1 MILSFSQHLH
11 EAKNTHITHLEDDIF
26 LSGHD
31 GAMNSIRF
39 VREVVKSFSS
49 NVNTQL
55 NVSVKWDGA
64 PAIFAGIN
72 PENNKFFVGTK
83 GVFNKNAKLNYT
95 ADDIR
100 RNHSGG
106 LATRLGYCLDNLKD
120 LNIKG
125 IIQGDM
131 LFIDSD
137 IGEQKIDGK
146 SYLTFTPNTITYA
159 VEKGTP
165 LAKEIQSAKMG
176 VVWHTSY
183 NGKDISSLAATPGV
197 NTASLRKSRNVW
209 FDDAQLK
216 NLAGTV
222 TFTGTESQN
231 IETALN
237 TAEQYAN
244 RLKGFLNFLS
254 RNEELRSYLEM
265 YVNAMVKAGSGNLSI
280 DTFSSFVEDKEMFR
294 INKLKQQTAIDRGKE
309 KLKGLKDSINYYS
322 SALNAMFVLHKTL
335 RDVKMMVMRKL
346 DTISSFGHFV
356 KTDNGFRVTGAEGFV
371 IGDVDGKT
379 VKLVD
384 RLEFSR
390 INFTASKN
398 WI

>member
-1 MILSFSQHLH
+1 MISFTQHLQ
-11 EAKNTHITHLEDDIF
+11 EAKNTHITHLEDDVF
-26 LSGHD
+26 LTGYG

-39 VREVVKSFSS
+39 VREIVNSFSS

-64 PAIFAGIN
+64 PAIFAGTN
-72 PENNKFFVGTK
+72 PENGKFFVGTK

-95 ADDIR
+95 KADIQK
-100 RNHSGG
+100 NHSGG
-106 LATRLGYCLDNLKD
+106 LVQRLTYCLDYLPE

-131 LFIDSD
+131 LFVDTD
-137 IGEQKIDGK
+137 VTEQKIDGK

-165 LAKEIQSAKMG
+165 LAREISSAKMG
-176 VVWHTSY
+176 IVWHTSY
-183 NGKDISSLAATPGV
+183 NGKNIESLAASPGV
-197 NTASLRKSRNVW
+197 NSTSLRRSRNVW

-222 TFTGTESQN
+222 TFTKTESNN
-231 IETALN
+231 IEKALT

-244 RLKGFLNFLS
+244 NLKGFLNFLS
-254 RNEELRSYLEM
+254 RNEELRTYLEM
-265 YVNAMVKAGSGNLSI
+265 YVNAMVKIGSTELTI
-280 DTFSSFVEDKEMFR
+280 DTFRSFVEDKEMAR
-294 INKLKQQTAIDRGKE
+294 INKLKQQAAIDRGME
-309 KLKGLKDSINYYS
+309 KVDGLKKSIQYYS
-322 SALNAMFVLHKTL
+322 SALNAMFTLHKTL

-390 INFTASKN
+390 INFTAAKN

>member
-1 MILSFSQHLH
+1 MISFTQHLQ

-26 LSGHD
+26 LTGHD

-39 VREVVKSFSS
+39 AREVLSAFSS
-49 NVNTQL
+49 KSATQL

-72 PENNKFFVGTK
+72 PENGKFFVGTK
-83 GVFNKNAKLNYT
+83 GVFNKNPKLNYT
-95 ADDIR
+95 KADIKK
-100 RNHSGG
+100 NHSGG
-106 LATRLGYCLDNLKD
+106 LVQRLTYCLDYLPE

-131 LFIDSD
+131 LFVDTD
-137 IGEQKIDGK
+137 VTEQKIDGK
-146 SYLTFTPNTITYA
+146 SYLTFTPNTITYT

-165 LAKEIQSAKMG
+165 LAREISSAKMG
-176 VVWHTSY
+176 IVWHTSY
-183 NGKDISSLAATPGV
+183 NGKDISSLAASPGV
-197 NTASLRKSRNVW
+197 DAASLRKSKNVW
-209 FDDAQLK
+209 FDDAQIK
-216 NLAGTV
+216 NLSGTV
-222 TFTGTESQN
+222 TFTAAESN
-231 IETALN
+231 KIEKALN
-237 TAEQYAN
+237 AAEQYAN

-265 YVNAMVKAGSGNLSI
+265 YVNSMVKIGSGDLSI
-280 DTFSSFVEDKEMFR
+280 DTFQSFVEERETGR

-309 KLKGLKDSINYYS
+309 KLLQLKKTINHYS
-322 SALNAMFVLHKTL
+322 SALNAMFTLHKTL
-335 RDVKMMVMRKL
+335 RDVKMAIMRKL

-356 KTDNGFRVTGAEGFV
+356 KTENGFRVTGAEGFV
-371 IGDVDGKT
+371 IGDMDGKT

-390 INFTASKN
+390 INFTAAKN

>member
-1 MILSFSQHLH
+1 MISSFNQHLA

-39 VREVVKSFSS
+39 VREVVKAFSS
-49 NVNTQL
+49 SVNTQL
-55 NVSVKWDGA
+55 NLSVKWDGA

-72 PENNKFFVGTK
+72 PENGRFFVGTK

-95 ADDIR
+95 KADVEK
-100 RNHSGG
+100 NHSGG
-106 LATRLGYCLDNLKD
+106 LVQRLIYCLEYLPE

-131 LFIDSD
+131 LFVDTD
-137 IGEQKIDGK
+137 VKDQKIDGR

-165 LAKEIQSAKMG
+165 LAREISSAKMG
-176 VVWHTSY
+176 IVWHTSY
-183 NGKDISSLAATPGV
+183 NGRNISSLAASPGV
-197 NTASLRKSRNVW
+197 DASSLRRSRNVW

-216 NLAGTV
+216 NLSGTV
-222 TFTGTESQN
+222 TFTSRESQS
-231 IETALN
+231 IESALS

-254 RNEELRSYLEM
+254 RDEEFRAYLEM
-265 YVNAMVKAGSGNLSI
+265 YVNSMIKVGSGNLGV
-280 DTFSSFVEDKEMFR
+280 DTFKSFIEEREGSR
-294 INKLKQQTAIDRGKE
+294 INKLKQQMAIDRGKE
-309 KLKGLKDSINYYS
+309 KLKELTRKVEYYS
-322 SALNAMFVLHKTL
+322 SALNAMFALHATL

-346 DTISSFGHFV
+346 DTIGSFGHFV

-371 IGDVDGKT
+371 ISDMDGKT

>member
-254 RNEELRSYLEM
+254 NNEELRSYLEM

-322 SALNAMFVLHKTL
+322 SALNAMFTLHKTL

-346 DTISSFGHFV
+346 DTISSFAHFV

-390 INFTASKN
+390 INFTAAKN

>member
-1 MILSFSQHLH
+1 MIPFSQHLH

-26 LSGHD
+26 LSGYD

-49 NVNTQL
+49 SVNTQL

-72 PENNKFFVGTK
+72 PENNRFFVGTK

-95 ADDIR
+95 ADDIK

-106 LATRLGYCLDNLKD
+106 LAIRLGYCLDNLKD

-159 VEKGTP
+159 VEKDTP
-165 LAKEIQSAKMG
+165 LAKQIQSAKMG
-176 VVWHTSY
+176 IVWHTSY
-183 NGKDISSLAATPGV
+183 HGKDISSLAAAPGV
-197 NTASLRKSRNVW
+197 NTASLGRSRKVW

-222 TFTGTESQN
+222 TFTGTESQA

-265 YVNAMVKAGSGNLSI
+265 YVNAMVKVGSGNLDI
-280 DTFSSFVEDKEMFR
+280 DTFLSFVEDKEMFR

-309 KLKGLKDSINYYS
+309 KLKKLKDSINYYS
-322 SALNAMFVLHKTL
+322 SALNAMFTLHKTL
-335 RDVKMMVMRKL
+335 QGVKMMVMRKL
-346 DTISSFGHFV
+346 DTISSFAHFV

-371 IGDVDGKT
+371 IGDVSGKT

-390 INFTASKN
+390 INFTAAKN

>member
-183 NGKDISSLAATPGV
+183 NGKSISSLAATPGV
-197 NTASLRKSRNVW
+197 NTASLRRSRNVW

-216 NLAGTV
+216 NLAGTI

-254 RNEELRSYLEM
+254 NNEELRSYLEM

-322 SALNAMFVLHKTL
+322 SALNAMFTLHKTL

-346 DTISSFGHFV
+346 DTISSFAHFV

-390 INFTASKN
+390 INFTAAKN

>member
-1 MILSFSQHLH
+1 
-11 EAKNTHITHLEDDIF
+11 
-26 LSGHD
+26 
-31 GAMNSIRF
+31 
-39 VREVVKSFSS
+39 
-49 NVNTQL
+49 
-55 NVSVKWDGA
+55 
-64 PAIFAGIN
+64 
-72 PENNKFFVGTK
+72 
-83 GVFNKNAKLNYT
+83 
-95 ADDIR
+95 
-100 RNHSGG
+100 
-106 LATRLGYCLDNLKD
+106 
-120 LNIKG
+120 
-125 IIQGDM
+125 M
-131 LFIDSD
+131 LFVDTD
-137 IGEQKIDGK
+137 VTEQKIDGK

-165 LAKEIQSAKMG
+165 LAREISSAKMG
-176 VVWHTSY
+176 IVWHTSY
-183 NGKDISSLAATPGV
+183 NGKDIASLAASPGV
-197 NTASLRKSRNVW
+197 DAASLRKSRNVW

-222 TFTGTESQN
+222 TFTAGESQKL
-231 IETALN
+231 EKALT

-265 YVNAMVKAGSGNLSI
+265 YVNAMVKIGSGDLSL
-280 DTFSSFVEDKEMFR
+280 DTFKSFVEERETGR

-309 KLKGLKDSINYYS
+309 KMLQIQKMIQHYS
-322 SALNAMFVLHKTL
+322 TALNAMFTLHKTL
-335 RDVKMMVMRKL
+335 RDIKTVLMRKL

-390 INFTASKN
+390 INFTAAKN

>member
-1 MILSFSQHLH
+1 LIQSFTQHLQ

-26 LSGHD
+26 LSGHE

-72 PENNKFFVGTK
+72 PENGKFFVGTK

-100 RNHSGG
+100 KNHSGG

-120 LNIKG
+120 LGIKG

-137 IGEQKIDGK
+137 ITEQKIDGK
-146 SYLTFTPNTITYA
+146 SYITFTPNTITYA

-183 NGKDISSLAATPGV
+183 NGKEHFITCGYA
-197 NTASLRKSRNVW
+197 R
-209 FDDAQLK
+209 
-216 NLAGTV
+216 
-222 TFTGTESQN
+222 SQHCLTSQ
-231 IETALN
+231 I
-237 TAEQYAN
+237 
-244 RLKGFLNFLS
+244 K
-254 RNEELRSYLEM
+254 
-265 YVNAMVKAGSGNLSI
+265 K
-280 DTFSSFVEDKEMFR
+280 
-294 INKLKQQTAIDRGKE
+294 
-309 KLKGLKDSINYYS
+309 
-322 SALNAMFVLHKTL
+322 
-335 RDVKMMVMRKL
+335 
-346 DTISSFGHFV
+346 
-356 KTDNGFRVTGAEGFV
+356 RVV
-371 IGDVDGKT
+371 
-379 VKLVD
+379 
-384 RLEFSR
+384 
-390 INFTASKN
+390 
-398 WI
+398 

>member
-1 MILSFSQHLH
+1 MISFTQHLQ

-26 LSGHD
+26 LTGYD

-39 VREVVKSFSS
+39 VREVVNAFSS

-72 PENNKFFVGTK
+72 PENGKFFVGTK

-95 ADDIR
+95 KADIQK
-100 RNHSGG
+100 NHSGG
-106 LATRLGYCLDNLKD
+106 LVQRLTYCLDYLPE

-131 LFIDSD
+131 LFVDSD
-137 IGEQKIDGK
+137 LSEEKIDGK

-165 LAKEIQSAKMG
+165 LAREISSAKMG
-176 VVWHTSY
+176 IVWHTSY
-183 NGKDISSLAATPGV
+183 NGKDITSLAASPGV
-197 NTASLRKSRNVW
+197 DASSLRKSRNVW

-222 TFTGTESQN
+222 TFTATESQN
-231 IETALN
+231 IEKALT

-265 YVNAMVKAGSGNLSI
+265 YVNAMVKVGSGDLSV
-280 DTFSSFVEDKEMFR
+280 DTFKSFVEDREMAR

-309 KLKGLKDSINYYS
+309 KIEGLKKNIQHYS
-322 SALNAMFVLHKTL
+322 SALNSMFLLHKTL
-335 RDVKMMVMRKL
+335 RNVKMMVMKKL

-356 KTDNGFRVTGAEGFV
+356 RTDNGFRVTGAEGFV

-390 INFTASKN
+390 INFTAAKN

>member
-1 MILSFSQHLH
+1 MISFTQHLQ

-26 LSGHD
+26 LTGYD

-39 VREVVKSFSS
+39 ARGVVNAFSS
-49 NVNTQL
+49 KSATQL

-72 PENNKFFVGTK
+72 PENGRFFVGTK
-83 GVFNKNAKLNYT
+83 GVFNKNPKLNYT
-95 ADDIR
+95 KADIEK
-100 RNHSGG
+100 NHSGG
-106 LATRLGYCLDNLKD
+106 LVQRLTYCLDYLPE

-131 LFIDSD
+131 LFVDTD
-137 IGEQKIDGK
+137 VTEQKIDGK

-165 LAKEIQSAKMG
+165 LAREISSAKMG
-176 VVWHTSY
+176 IVWHTSY
-183 NGKDISSLAATPGV
+183 NGKDIASLAASPGV
-197 NTASLRKSRNVW
+197 DAAALRKSRNVW

-222 TFTGTESQN
+222 TFTAAESQKL
-231 IETALN
+231 EKALT

-265 YVNAMVKAGSGNLSI
+265 YVNAMVKIGSGDLSL
-280 DTFSSFVEDKEMFR
+280 DTFKSFVEERETGR

-309 KLKGLKDSINYYS
+309 KLLQMQKMIQHYS
-322 SALNAMFVLHKTL
+322 SALNAMFTLHKTL
-335 RDVKMMVMRKL
+335 RDIKMVLMRKL

-356 KTDNGFRVTGAEGFV
+356 KTDSGFRVTGAEGFV

-390 INFTASKN
+390 INFTAAKN